1 MSSALPSTVTPTPAV
16 IPSPCIN
23 VCRMDPLS
31 QLCSGCFRSLEEI
44 AGWAAAG
51 NAERVA
57 ILARVT
63 SRRLASDQNEVPH
76 G

>member
-63 SRRLASDQNEVPH
+63 GRRLAADQDEVRH

>member
-1 MSSALPSTVTPTPAV
+1 MSSALSSAS

-23 VCRMDPLS
+23 VCRMDPVS
-31 QLCSGCFRSLEEI
+31 QLCSGCFRSLDEI
-44 AGWAAAG
+44 AGWAAAS
-51 NAERVA
+51 NPERVA

>member
-1 MSSALPSTVTPTPAV
+1 MSSPLSSAS

-63 SRRLASDQNEVPH
+63 GRRLAADQDEVRH